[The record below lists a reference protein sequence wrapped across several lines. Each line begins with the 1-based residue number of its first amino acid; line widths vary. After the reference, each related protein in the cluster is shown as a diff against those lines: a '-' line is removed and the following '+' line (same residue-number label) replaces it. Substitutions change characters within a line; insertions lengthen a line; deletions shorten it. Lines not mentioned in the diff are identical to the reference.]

1 MKPTI
6 PWMKENFQLFNE
18 KYFGGRLYYPN
29 FNLLYKKD
37 LWGFYS
43 PDGDF
48 NRFNRRFY
56 QKGTG
61 TIYLNGNYSRN
72 EKSLQCTLIHEM
84 IHMYINTVMKLYPRN
99 PHGEEFYGL
108 ANRINQDGWNIS
120 ESNEMMDDD
129 IYDEN
134 GDESS
139 QTNGANNDTSYML
152 CILEQPSHG
161 VCKYWGFKADE
172 TTIDSFISTCKS
184 LKAHGA
190 TKLNIYQCYNSAF
203 GRLPSSHEQLLG
215 VGANDINT
223 LLRYLSQLSG
233 GNISLNNLKLIN
245 EIPL

>member
-1 MKPTI
+1 MRPTI
-6 PWMKENFQLFNE
+6 PWMQQAFGFYNK
-18 KYFGGRLYYPN
+18 KYFGGRLKTPKFSLDCPYGN
-29 FNLLYKKD
+29 
-37 LWGFYS
+37 WGFYT
-43 PDGDF
+43 PNGTF
-48 NRFNRRFY
+48 NRVTRRATIFGP
-56 QKGTG
+56 GTLSL
-61 TIYLNGNYSRN
+61 TSKYSRD
-72 EKSLQCTLIHEM
+72 EKDLIGTLLHEM

-99 PHGEEFYGL
+99 PHGEEFYGI

-139 QTNGANNDTSYML
+139 QTNNDTSYIL

-172 TTIDSFISTCKS
+172 TTLDGFVSTCRS

-190 TKLNIYQCYNSAF
+190 TKLNIYQCYNSALE
-203 GRLPSSHEQLLG
+203 RLPSSHEQLLG
-215 VGANDINT
+215 VGANNINM

-245 EIPL
+245 EIQL